1 MYFGTDSITGEVV
14 WRDEL
19 INMSQYV
26 IISEEEIKEIVKR
39 ANTEQKDIVIGE
51 DGRPMLANRADD
63 ALSDAAVQICRYETL
78 LKESDYKI
86 IKAYEYYIV
95 TGEQL
100 QEYDMVQLHA
110 ERDFYRSEINRYRII
125 AGVETNE

>member
-26 IISEEEIKEIVKR
+26 IISEKEIKEIVKQ
-39 ANTEQKDIVIGE
+39 ANLEQKDIVIGE
-51 DGRPMLANRADD
+51 DGYPLLVERAVDE
-63 ALSDAAVQICRYETL
+63 AADAAVQICRYEKL

-86 IKAYEYYIV
+86 IKSYEYFLA

-100 QEYDMVQLHA
+100 QEYDVVQLHA
-110 ERDFYRSEINRYRII
+110 ERNFYRSEINRYRVI

>member
-1 MYFGTDSITGEVV
+1 MYFGVDSTTKEIV

-26 IISEEEIKEIVKR
+26 IVSEEEIKEVVR
-39 ANTEQKDIVIGE
+39 QANTEQKGIVIGE
-51 DGRPMLANRADD
+51 DGYPILADRAAD
-63 ALSDAAVQICRYETL
+63 AAADAAVQICRYENL

-86 IKAYEYYIV
+86 IKAYEHYLV

-100 QEYDMVQLHA
+100 QEYDMVQLHKD
-110 ERDFYRSEINRYRII
+110 RNFYRSEINKYRII
-125 AGVETNE
+125 AGVERIE